1 MFIEYLVF
9 SGVTWSADHS
19 WNIFFL
25 PWLLQIYR
33 KAAFKMVSEGLDSLT
48 VNKENLQD
56 YVGRPL
62 FSHDRMYDKTPA
74 GVIAGLAWTSMGQL

>member
-1 MFIEYLVF
+1 MLPDLLITVETFF
-9 SGVTWSADHS
+9 S
-19 WNIFFL
+19 L